1 MTERNLTCIVC
12 PLGCDLKVQLDENKV
27 ISVSGNTCPRGEKY
41 AQSECTN
48 PQRTVT
54 TTIKCDNGAVLPV
67 KTNRTI
73 PKEKMAECMKIINST
88 ITPLPITIG
97 DVIIEDVFGSN
108 VVATKNQK

>member
-1 MTERNLTCIVC
+1 MIERNLTCIVC
-12 PLGCDLKVQLDENKV
+12 PLGCDLKVQLDANKV

-73 PKEKMAECMKIINST
+73 PKEKMAECMKIINNT
-88 ITPLPITIG
+88 IAHLPISVG
-97 DVIIEDVFGSN
+97 DVIIEDVFGADI
-108 VVATKNQK
+108 VAARNMK

>member
-12 PLGCDLKVQLDENKV
+12 PLGCDLKVQLDGNKV

-73 PKEKMAECMKIINST
+73 PKEKMAECMKIINNT
-88 ITPLPITIG
+88 VARLPISVG
-97 DVIIEDVFGSN
+97 DVIIEDVFGADI
-108 VVATKNQK
+108 VAARNMK